1 MVKLSV
7 QLNDFELDFF
17 LNYTNAPYP
26 LISIE
31 LRHPIYLFCSIGVLF
46 CTHFQAK
53 VPTQLPIWW
62 LPKSPHLSPC
72 CHPFWNLTC
81 SNNLHDTVF
90 KAGEGI
96 ATAGW
101 DFQST
106 DTDLVLLKPWELYF
120 MVYMRVELESTSLN
134 LFCAENCRT
143 YFKQ

>member
-53 VPTQLPIWW
+53 VNLTACRAY
-62 LPKSPHLSPC
+62 SPGGGLAQTAHTAAHLVAAKESSPESLLSP
-72 CHPFWNLTC
+72 
-81 SNNLHDTVF
+81 
-90 KAGEGI
+90 
-96 ATAGW
+96 
-101 DFQST
+101 
-106 DTDLVLLKPWELYF
+106 LLKLD
-120 MVYMRVELESTSLN
+120 M
-134 LFCAENCRT
+134 
-143 YFKQ
+143 FK